1 MLQAV
6 GVTSARRAEGRLA
19 VDDIS
24 FECLP
29 GQVTALVGKQGA
41 GKTALVR
48 LIAGL
53 DAGRGMTYF
62 RGAPLHRVADLA
74 REVGLVLGET
84 PGHPARTAGGH
95 LRMLSAAVGVP
106 AARADELL
114 DTVGLGAQRDE
125 RLGLLSRGMDRRLAL
140 AAALLG
146 DPHTLI
152 LDEPCRDLAA
162 RDGAWLLGRL
172 RDHAA
177 GGGTVLWATRDPK
190 EAARFADHVITV
202 AGGRVVADQGAEA
215 FARTRLRPRVSVRT
229 PHAARLSD
237 AVRREARAA
246 RRSVEVVAEGSSLLS
261 VYGSSCAE
269 VGETA
274 FRHGVLV
281 HRLTE
286 EVGETGTAEVPHPP
300 TLPGAPVRMPTPPPV
315 ALAPP
320 SSAPLGGSPGSVSA
334 PAPAGA
340 SPATALPTVSAA
352 PLGGSPGSAS
362 VAASASAGPPSL
374 GAPVDRP
381 ATAFP
386 GAPTAPASVVSASG
400 PAGRPA
406 LGVRAAVVTAPVP
419 APGAVARACAAAPGQ
434 AAPLTDPVDALR
446 GADEGPA
453 LRPGRP
459 RSPRRALRY
468 EVRRMFGVRTA
479 PLVAGAVVVSSLALC
494 VLLARGGA
502 APRPADLVAWPGFLP
517 LPPAAFGAGLIGALS
532 FGEEFR
538 FPALSA
544 VRGVSPRRPGM
555 LLAKLTVTAA
565 VAVVLAALAVVAD
578 AQVLRLLH
586 GADLG
591 ALRANWAD
599 LGIRWTGLCVGC
611 AWAGLLGA
619 AVFRATAAGV
629 AAVLAVPVL
638 IAPLLEFTLL
648 GPAVRSIAGLP
659 GRLRAATRGRL
670 PERADPWIRGALELV
685 AQPVGAAM
693 VLSLSALICAYLF
706 IAVRRRTAW

>member
-1 MLQAV
+1 MAREAMLQAV
-6 GVTSARRAEGRLA
+6 GVTSVRRAEGRPA

-29 GQVTALVGKQGA
+29 GQVTALLGARGA

-53 DAGRGMTYF
+53 DAGRGVTYF
-62 RGAPLHRVADLA
+62 RGTPLHRVSDPA
-74 REVGLVLGET
+74 REVGLVLGEV

-106 AARADELL
+106 AARADDLL
-114 DTVGLGAQRDE
+114 DTVGLGALRDE

-152 LDEPCRDLAA
+152 LDEPCRDLSA
-162 RDGAWLLGRL
+162 RDAAWLLGRI
-172 RDHAA
+172 REHATA
-177 GGGTVLWATRDPK
+177 GGTVLCASRHPK

-202 AGGRVVADQGAEA
+202 EGGRVVADQDVKA

-246 RRSVEVVAEGSSLLS
+246 RRSVEVVTESSSLLS
-261 VYGSSCAE
+261 VYGSSCPE
-269 VGETA
+269 IGETA

-281 HRLTE
+281 HRLTD
-286 EVGETGTAEVPHPP
+286 EVGDTGTAVAPHPRV
-300 TLPGAPVRMPTPPPV
+300 PGGEAVAPHE
-315 ALAPP
+315 
-320 SSAPLGGSPGSVSA
+320 
-334 PAPAGA
+334 
-340 SPATALPTVSAA
+340 
-352 PLGGSPGSAS
+352 
-362 VAASASAGPPSL
+362 SASAGSPARVATTTPSPELALGPVALGPNTPESAPRIPPPEYG
-374 GAPVDRP
+374 GAPP
-381 ATAFP
+381 ATAP
-386 GAPTAPASVVSASG
+386 QAGYPHAPAPQTPHAPAPQARLATATAP
-400 PAGRPA
+400 PA
-406 LGVRAAVVTAPVP
+406 
-419 APGAVARACAAAPGQ
+419 
-434 AAPLTDPVDALR
+434 DPVDALR
-446 GADEGPA
+446 GADEAPA
-453 LRPGRP
+453 VRPVRS

-468 EVRRMFGVRTA
+468 EVRRLLGVRTA
-479 PLVAGAVVVSSLALC
+479 PLITAAVVASSLALC

-502 APRPADLVAWPGFLP
+502 APRPSVLVAWPGFLP

-538 FPALSA
+538 FPALTA
-544 VRGVSPRRPGM
+544 VRGVSPRRPG
-555 LLAKLTVTAA
+555 LLVAKLAVTAA
-565 VAVVLAALAVVAD
+565 AAVTLAVLAVVAD
-578 AQVLRLLH
+578 AQVLRLVH

-599 LGIRWTGLCVGC
+599 LGIRWLGLCVGC
-611 AWAGLLGA
+611 AWAGLLAA
-619 AVFRATAAGV
+619 AVFRVTAAGV

-638 IAPLLEFTLL
+638 IAPLVEFALL

-659 GRLRAATRGRL
+659 GRLRSAAQGRL
-670 PERADPWIRGALELV
+670 PESADPWIRGALELV

-706 IAVRRRTAW
+706 IALRRRTTW